1 MAESRRYYHGG
12 KTLVVDRLV
21 ELKRSGSVERMKSS
35 LGIAMNQRELD
46 RLRNELENM
55 GADGVISPAEK
66 QSLKRE
72 WGNLESSYYKT
83 SGQFSDDPDLS
94 GSAPWALLAP
104 AFATLS
110 SIMEKVLADM
120 DSSYTDADLAQ
131 IDDLFYSCWTYIN
144 RCAALYDSRSS
155 FGSRYELRFVGNR
168 EFNGSTTINV
178 VVYSKTLGQNVAF
191 PASEFD
197 WFYSDTGDKVATGT
211 LNPTFTTTMLG
222 SGTSREFWC
231 QWTHDI
237 SSETGEESGTSVAR
251 LVAFITLSIAKI
263 TQFQWSNAEKE
274 GQLNKDSSAWSSTRP
289 DQPDGVQYVWIRES
303 EDDGKTWTYYRETG
317 LVGPE
322 GPQGEAGPQGPQGW
336 SQATVTLYKRSQSE
350 PGNYDGGVLTYTFA
364 TGALSGD
371 MGTWSNGMPEGSG
384 TLWAIYGSFLGQTA
398 SDTIQPSEW
407 TSPAKLAT
415 EGSQGQSG
423 MSVAVVF
430 IYQRAASVPAL
441 PTGDVTYS
449 FTNGQL
455 SVEAPWSQ
463 TIPSG
468 SLPCYVSSATASS
481 RTSSAVIS
489 PSRWAQP
496 VILVQDGE
504 KGDKGDTGPQGP
516 QGPQGDKGDTG
527 EQGPQGPQGDTGPQ
541 GPQGPQGDKGDAG
554 DAGKD
559 ALVCNYQF
567 LGSYEAGDSSTLA
580 TSYFNRTPVV
590 GDCFDVFSKGN
601 SAYCTFKITSVSGT
615 NCSFTCLYSTVIKGD
630 SGEDAAIL
638 SLSSDMQEFR
648 IQPDGTPYPGQVAT
662 VSVTKQG
669 IADTTEFIAS
679 NGMAIADN
687 STEIKVTPAMMG
699 LEKVTLHNMVT
710 VDTTNQATVT
720 NDGYPAVRL
729 AKNDIYVGKP
739 YYLRGW
745 FARSDSDFE
754 SSETRFQFY
763 LNGGS
768 GFHMAGTPLNANG
781 ALYSIVT
788 SDYFHSDPN
797 FNSDIRMYWGNAPSQ
812 EGNAGRTI
820 TTTYKEVLLIDLT
833 ELYEAFPSF
842 AAMSEADQKEIL
854 DTLPYFFGDM
864 TLGGE
869 LENLVPN
876 PKSSEGWKAESNVTD
891 FVNDTENNILTAR
904 FSRELNYSVD
914 DSVTKV
920 LKKPVNVY
928 DYFYLKAE
936 GLNPVDK
943 AAIGVSY
950 GSVYGD
956 YSGISFTTIT
966 SGRNAF
972 RYGTSS
978 RSVNPVQVSLDVS
991 KGVMCLNLTSHGHY
1005 TLWRLMGLDD
1015 NAIKTMLDTLPFFE
1029 DTYDIGREPLKLT
1042 AIAGDHTA
1050 SIILGYVQ
1058 DGGSPQYW
1066 YQYTDTPETEP
1077 TYDGWTTTI
1086 PQGAE
1091 YSGKHLWIKIVNPD
1105 GTETIVPPA
1114 SVCRISIQGAQTY
1127 QADRSVASSDQ
1138 TLEFAVVRDRIEV
1151 GDCQWSINAEAFAA
1165 GVGFKASSS
1174 SAATQTATGE
1184 TVQVFVPM
1192 GFDLRQ
1198 FTITA
1203 LVMFVSTSVVVSEAN
1218 VTPKRE
1224 YLGIYPQTIDGVECR
1239 FPPTAKDGKPL
1250 AVGDSV
1256 TMREKDAEGD
1266 VTGTDVYVYMGIED
1280 GQPVWTN
1287 DVNDMPVDKIYEIAM
1302 DSNYDI
1308 ASLANQ
1314 QKLEPV
1320 TQGAAWLFQR
1330 NIVAFNMFAQRM
1342 FAEEIIIQAGG
1353 SIHSN
1358 TYDGDGNR
1366 IAEGPGFYL
1375 GDDGVFKAVQAEL
1388 VDIVATNGSFSG
1400 QFTSTAFMTVD
1411 ASDAISSAN
1420 VKDEYKEFW
1429 DNATSSAYDMR
1440 FSYNRPIMKFNAP
1453 SSAVVVNMFAAE
1465 DQMAYVTLYFNGG
1478 TYIHLYFMAYNG
1490 QVVEHDIKIDNA
1502 NKYLPVWCNG
1512 NNGAYVMRQNG
1523 IVLYNWISG
1532 SPSTVSSS
1540 SPLVNES
1547 LSNAGIKKI
1556 GDAYVLIGNRLYNQN
1571 SFYSTNMTSWTDMGA
1586 PFLSITRSGD
1596 EYFAVRGIIES
1607 GAQHATLVYFGTS
1620 LGSITEN
1627 RTIRYSQHD
1636 DEYGYTAYD
1645 ICANSDGYVAMLF
1658 ERYQNS
1664 TDADRTTPLFMVVRA
1679 SDLKTERTLSA
1690 DTILY
1695 SDAMRHPARTA
1706 SNGTKFFHLSRT
1718 GEYFRDIIQEG
1729 SGDDVS
1735 FTYGQSTMWNEDLEF
1750 GSPNTKDMAGVIL
1763 TRYGYVCTGAKG
1775 VSVFP
1780 QATTSTL
1787 ARFFSSIR
1795 SKVVDGTTVPSYE
1808 PLSIMHEVSGTFV
1821 DLQGNTKTITRMRV
1835 YGNGLYI
1842 ETDYGLHTYQF
1853 GIEDCSKYEIT
1864 IKNLVVAGDD
1874 ASFTIN
1880 NMLPMD
1886 DAVDIGNEEKRFN
1899 AVHAETVYSDVNEEG
1914 TQNKVWGAVFN

>member
-144 RCAALYDSRSS
+144 RCSALYDSRSS

-211 LNPTFTTTMLG
+211 LNPTFTTAMLG
-222 SGTSREFWC
+222 SGTSMEIWC

-274 GQLNKDSSAWSSTRP
+274 GQLNKDSSAWSDTRP

-322 GPQGEAGPQGPQGW
+322 GPQGE
-336 SQATVTLYKRSQSE
+336 
-350 PGNYDGGVLTYTFA
+350 
-364 TGALSGD
+364 
-371 MGTWSNGMPEGSG
+371 
-384 TLWAIYGSFLGQTA
+384 
-398 SDTIQPSEW
+398 
-407 TSPAKLAT
+407 
-415 EGSQGQSG
+415 
-423 MSVAVVF
+423 
-430 IYQRAASVPAL
+430 
-441 PTGDVTYS
+441 
-449 FTNGQL
+449 
-455 SVEAPWSQ
+455 
-463 TIPSG
+463 
-468 SLPCYVSSATASS
+468 
-481 RTSSAVIS
+481 
-489 PSRWAQP
+489 
-496 VILVQDGE
+496 
-504 KGDKGDTGPQGP
+504 TGPQGP
-516 QGPQGDKGDTG
+516 QGPQGEPGEDGKSPEYLYKYTKTSEKDAYKTG
-527 EQGPQGPQGDTGPQ
+527 AAGFVYGGRLMTYGGTALTAGMGGWSKTLPDGPQ
-541 GPQGPQGDKGDAG
+541 
-554 DAGKD
+554 
-559 ALVCNYQF
+559 Y
-567 LGSYEAGDSSTLA
+567 
-580 TSYFNRTPVV
+580 
-590 GDCFDVFSKGN
+590 
-601 SAYCTFKITSVSGT
+601 
-615 NCSFTCLYSTVIKGD
+615 
-630 SGEDAAIL
+630 
-638 SLSSDMQEFR
+638 
-648 IQPDGTPYPGQVAT
+648 
-662 VSVTKQG
+662 
-669 IADTTEFIAS
+669 AD
-679 NGMAIADN
+679 D
-687 STEIKVTPAMMG
+687 
-699 LEKVTLHNMVT
+699 
-710 VDTTNQATVT
+710 
-720 NDGYPAVRL
+720 
-729 AKNDIYVGKP
+729 
-739 YYLRGW
+739 
-745 FARSDSDFE
+745 
-754 SSETRFQFY
+754 
-763 LNGGS
+763 
-768 GFHMAGTPLNANG
+768 
-781 ALYSIVT
+781 
-788 SDYFHSDPN
+788 
-797 FNSDIRMYWGNAPSQ
+797 
-812 EGNAGRTI
+812 
-820 TTTYKEVLLIDLT
+820 
-833 ELYEAFPSF
+833 
-842 AAMSEADQKEIL
+842 
-854 DTLPYFFGDM
+854 
-864 TLGGE
+864 
-869 LENLVPN
+869 
-876 PKSSEGWKAESNVTD
+876 
-891 FVNDTENNILTAR
+891 
-904 FSRELNYSVD
+904 
-914 DSVTKV
+914 
-920 LKKPVNVY
+920 
-928 DYFYLKAE
+928 
-936 GLNPVDK
+936 
-943 AAIGVSY
+943 
-950 GSVYGD
+950 
-956 YSGISFTTIT
+956 
-966 SGRNAF
+966 
-972 RYGTSS
+972 
-978 RSVNPVQVSLDVS
+978 
-991 KGVMCLNLTSHGHY
+991 
-1005 TLWRLMGLDD
+1005 
-1015 NAIKTMLDTLPFFE
+1015 
-1029 DTYDIGREPLKLT
+1029 
-1042 AIAGDHTA
+1042 
-1050 SIILGYVQ
+1050 
-1058 DGGSPQYW
+1058 
-1066 YQYTDTPETEP
+1066 
-1077 TYDGWTTTI
+1077 
-1086 PQGAE
+1086 
-1091 YSGKHLWIKIVNPD
+1091 HLWMKIINPD

-1114 SVCRISIQGAQTY
+1114 SECSISIQGQTSY
-1127 QADRSVASSDQ
+1127 QADRHVASADQ
-1138 TLEFAVVRDRIEV
+1138 TLEYAVTRNKIDV
-1151 GDCQWSINAEAFAA
+1151 GECQWCINAEAYNL
-1165 GVGFKASSS
+1165 GCGFLSDSDTPPA
-1174 SAATQTATGE
+1174 QTATGE
-1184 TVQVFVPM
+1184 AVKVFVPM

-1198 FTITA
+1198 FTVTA
-1203 LVMFVSTSVVVSEAN
+1203 LVIYVSASITVSEAN
-1218 VTPKRE
+1218 AVANRE
-1224 YLGIYPQTIDGVECR
+1224 YLGIYPQTIDGVEYR
-1239 FPPTAKDGKPL
+1239 FPTTAKDGKPL
-1250 AVGDSV
+1250 MPGDSI
-1256 TMREKDAEGD
+1256 TMREKDAEGN
-1266 VTGTDVYVYMGIED
+1266 VTGTDVYVYMGIKD

-1287 DVNDMPVDKIYEIAM
+1287 DVNDMPADKIYEIAM

-1308 ASLANQ
+1308 SSLANQ
-1314 QKLEPV
+1314 QGLEPV

-1366 IAEGPGFYL
+1366 IAKGPGFYL

-1388 VDIVATNGSFSG
+1388 VDIVATSGSFSG

-1556 GDAYVLIGNRLYNQN
+1556 GNAYVLIGELHNQN

-1658 ERYQNS
+1658 ERYQDS
-1664 TDADRTTPLFMVVRA
+1664 IDASRTTPLFMVVRA

-1795 SKVVDGTTVPSYE
+1795 SKVVDGTAVPSYE

-1886 DAVDIGNEEKRFN
+1886 DAVDIGNEDNRFH

>member
-144 RCAALYDSRSS
+144 RCSALYDSRSS

-211 LNPTFTTTMLG
+211 LNPTFTTAMLG

-237 SSETGEESGTSVAR
+237 SAETGEESGTSVAR

-274 GQLNKDSSAWSSTRP
+274 DQLNKDSSAWSNTRP

-322 GPQGEAGPQGPQGW
+322 GPQGETGPQGPQGW

-371 MGTWSNGMPEGSG
+371 MGTWSNEMPEGSG

-527 EQGPQGPQGDTGPQ
+527 EQGPQGPQGPQGDTGPQ

-699 LEKVTLHNMVT
+699 LEKVTLHNMCT
-710 VDTTNQATVT
+710 VDTSEMQTSTTSNYYAKDWSKEPTTLGHRYYIRCRVKYSDLSGEGITFFWLFINNGLGNSAYYQNPASGTECLVSGVQTDNYPPVSSMSLYSAPNATRT
-720 NDGYPAVRL
+720 YTL
-729 AKNDIYVGKP
+729 
-739 YYLRGW
+739 
-745 FARSDSDFE
+745 
-754 SSETRFQFY
+754 ETR
-763 LNGGS
+763 
-768 GFHMAGTPLNANG
+768 HVMC
-781 ALYSIVT
+781 
-788 SDYFHSDPN
+788 
-797 FNSDIRMYWGNAPSQ
+797 
-812 EGNAGRTI
+812 
-820 TTTYKEVLLIDLT
+820 IDLT
-833 ELYEAFPSF
+833 HLYEAFPSF

-854 DTLPYFFGDM
+854 DTLPYFFGDFE
-864 TLGGE
+864 LGGE
-869 LENLVPN
+869 LVNVVPDESTSKSVTFEAGFSSYANCFASCPEAHGDDIFYSRLHVMVSRDVMEGEYDFLIFDRPLNLMLAGKANISPIAQYLGEGKEVSQVGKVGYPN
-876 PKSSEGWKAESNVTD
+876 LIGIFFSTPLHTLQDELTIGFEKAMLFN
-891 FVNDTENNILTAR
+891 LTATG
-904 FSRELNYSVD
+904 Y
-914 DSVTKV
+914 
-920 LKKPVNVY
+920 
-928 DYFYLKAE
+928 
-936 GLNPVDK
+936 
-943 AAIGVSY
+943 
-950 GSVYGD
+950 
-956 YSGISFTTIT
+956 
-966 SGRNAF
+966 
-972 RYGTSS
+972 
-978 RSVNPVQVSLDVS
+978 
-991 KGVMCLNLTSHGHY
+991 Y

-1224 YLGIYPQTIDGVECR
+1224 YLGIYPQTIDGVEYR
-1239 FPPTAKDGKPL
+1239 FPLTAKDGKPL
-1250 AVGDSV
+1250 MPGDSI
-1256 TMREKDAEGD
+1256 TMREKDSEGD

-1287 DVNDMPVDKIYEIAM
+1287 DVNEMPSDKLYEIAM

-1308 ASLANQ
+1308 SSLANQ
-1314 QKLEPV
+1314 QGLEPV

-1388 VDIVATNGSFSG
+1388 VDIVATSGSFSG
-1400 QFTSTAFMTVD
+1400 QSTSTAFMTVD
-1411 ASDAISSAN
+1411 ASDAISSTN

-1556 GDAYVLIGNRLYNQN
+1556 GDAYVLIGELHNQN

-1586 PFLSITRSGD
+1586 PFTTR
-1596 EYFAVRGIIES
+1596 
-1607 GAQHATLVYFGTS
+1607 
-1620 LGSITEN
+1620 
-1627 RTIRYSQHD
+1627 
-1636 DEYGYTAYD
+1636 
-1645 ICANSDGYVAMLF
+1645 
-1658 ERYQNS
+1658 
-1664 TDADRTTPLFMVVRA
+1664 
-1679 SDLKTERTLSA
+1679 
-1690 DTILY
+1690 
-1695 SDAMRHPARTA
+1695 
-1706 SNGTKFFHLSRT
+1706 
-1718 GEYFRDIIQEG
+1718 
-1729 SGDDVS
+1729 
-1735 FTYGQSTMWNEDLEF
+1735 
-1750 GSPNTKDMAGVIL
+1750 
-1763 TRYGYVCTGAKG
+1763 
-1775 VSVFP
+1775 
-1780 QATTSTL
+1780 
-1787 ARFFSSIR
+1787 IR
-1795 SKVVDGTTVPSYE
+1795 SIPPT
-1808 PLSIMHEVSGTFV
+1808 
-1821 DLQGNTKTITRMRV
+1821 
-1835 YGNGLYI
+1835 
-1842 ETDYGLHTYQF
+1842 
-1853 GIEDCSKYEIT
+1853 
-1864 IKNLVVAGDD
+1864 
-1874 ASFTIN
+1874 
-1880 NMLPMD
+1880 
-1886 DAVDIGNEEKRFN
+1886 
-1899 AVHAETVYSDVNEEG
+1899 
-1914 TQNKVWGAVFN
+1914 